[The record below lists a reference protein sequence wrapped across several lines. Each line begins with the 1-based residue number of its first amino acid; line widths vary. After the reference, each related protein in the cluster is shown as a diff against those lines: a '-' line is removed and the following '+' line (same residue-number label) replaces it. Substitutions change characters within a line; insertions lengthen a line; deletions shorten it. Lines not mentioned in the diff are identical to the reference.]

1 LETFRRPIADA
12 RAKFGYARV
21 STREHNP
28 DHQVDALLWAPGYL
42 RSRSTSANGKLAS
55 RPKLDALLANC

>member
-21 STREHNP
+21 STREQNP
-28 DHQVDALLWAPGYL
+28 DHRVDALLRAGVPEKQIYIGEREASVAPEAGVIH
-42 RSRSTSANGKLAS
+42 
-55 RPKLDALLANC
+55 